1 VSKHTNQ
8 ISPFLSQSKLPFL
21 SLATL
26 CFDTAEFYASVVE
39 SIMRGDNVGITARR
53 SRSATAAASMSLQSP
68 VSSCIAYFRS
78 PRGARIHKKIIS
90 MRASVSRLCF
100 CELRALPHF
109 DFSLTQSDCAPCS
122 CVFFYI
128 HFSALGYD
136 LGLRIATCCGCV
148 MGSRNM
154 LTNNISRVSGARK
167 LNHNMSTRDAANFK
181 YAEHLPLLRLFA
193 FFSWSLE
200 KQENHVI

>member
-1 VSKHTNQ
+1 VS
-8 ISPFLSQSKLPFL
+8 
-21 SLATL
+21 
-26 CFDTAEFYASVVE
+26 
-39 SIMRGDNVGITARR
+39 
-53 SRSATAAASMSLQSP
+53 
-68 VSSCIAYFRS
+68 
-78 PRGARIHKKIIS
+78 
-90 MRASVSRLCF
+90 
-100 CELRALPHF
+100 
-109 DFSLTQSDCAPCS
+109 FS
-122 CVFFYI
+122 I

-154 LTNNISRVSGARK
+154 LTNNIRVSGAGK

-193 FFSWSLE
+193 FFSSSLE